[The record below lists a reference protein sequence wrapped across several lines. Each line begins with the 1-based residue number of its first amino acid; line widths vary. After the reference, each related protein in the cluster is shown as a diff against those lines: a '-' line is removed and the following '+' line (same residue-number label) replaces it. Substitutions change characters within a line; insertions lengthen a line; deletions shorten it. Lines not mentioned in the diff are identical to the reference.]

1 MRDFLVNLKK
11 RPIIIIFVALVTAG
25 GCFAVQYNSFT
36 KEFGSLT
43 RLFKTDY
50 PQLLTD
56 VAAWLKD
63 RVSDPTLLATTVAV
77 AILALFAISV
87 IGAFFVSGFSYIM
100 YVNTYNGI
108 HRIPKKRNSFSL
120 FREGVNK
127 RFLSIAV
134 YIFFSL
140 LILVCMTGLL
150 AYLIMP
156 VSVAVGKVIAGDT
169 SQIIPMLLLVVV
181 IIVVTFFSV
190 VFFAMYTAYL
200 IPSIIAFKR
209 GAVRVAFKIVN
220 SYCWY
225 LIPRTLLFL
234 VYNLA
239 IEIALLA
246 LNYGYGYGRKTTVI
260 MITMFA
266 CNWILRTLG
275 ILYYTHYVFK
285 TYIEMKE
292 DLFDE
297 A

>member
-1 MRDFLVNLKK
+1 MRDFFISLKK
-11 RPIIIIFVALVTAG
+11 RPIILIFVALATAA
-25 GCFAVQYNSFT
+25 GCFAVQFNSFT
-36 KEFGSLT
+36 KEFGSLG

-56 VAAWLKD
+56 MASWLKS
-63 RVSDPTLLATTVAV
+63 RATDPTLLATTVAV
-77 AILALFAISV
+77 AILSLFAISV
-87 IGAFFVSGFSYIM
+87 IGAFFVSGLSYIM

-108 HRIPKKRNSFSL
+108 HRIPKKRNTFSL

-127 RFLSIAV
+127 RFLSMAV
-134 YIFFSL
+134 YIFFAL
-140 LILVCMTGLL
+140 LILVVMAGLL

-156 VSVAVGKVIAGDT
+156 VSVAVSKVISGDT

-190 VFFAMYTAYL
+190 VFFSMYTAYL
-200 IPSIIAFKR
+200 IPSIVAFKK

-239 IEIALLA
+239 IEVAMLA
-246 LNYGYGYGRKTTVI
+246 LNYGNGFGRKTVVI
-260 MITMFA
+260 SITMLA
-266 CNWILRTLG
+266 CNWLLRTMG
-275 ILYYTHYVFK
+275 ILYYSHYVFK

-292 DLFDE
+292 DMFDE

>member
-1 MRDFLVNLKK
+1 L
-11 RPIIIIFVALVTAG
+11 
-25 GCFAVQYNSFT
+25 
-36 KEFGSLT
+36 
-43 RLFKTDY
+43 
-50 PQLLTD
+50 
-56 VAAWLKD
+56 
-63 RVSDPTLLATTVAV
+63 
-77 AILALFAISV
+77 
-87 IGAFFVSGFSYIM
+87 SYIM

-108 HRIPKKRNSFSL
+108 HRIPKKRNTFSL

-127 RFLSIAV
+127 RFLSMAV
-134 YIFFSL
+134 YIFFAL
-140 LILVCMTGLL
+140 LILVVMAGLL

-156 VSVAVGKVIAGDT
+156 VSVAVSKVISGDT

-190 VFFAMYTAYL
+190 VFFSMYTAYL
-200 IPSIIAFKR
+200 IPSIVAFKK

-239 IEIALLA
+239 IEVAMLA
-246 LNYGYGYGRKTTVI
+246 LNYGNGFGRKTVVI
-260 MITMFA
+260 SITMLA
-266 CNWILRTLG
+266 CNWLLRTMG
-275 ILYYTHYVFK
+275 ILYYSHYVFK

-292 DLFDE
+292 DMFDE